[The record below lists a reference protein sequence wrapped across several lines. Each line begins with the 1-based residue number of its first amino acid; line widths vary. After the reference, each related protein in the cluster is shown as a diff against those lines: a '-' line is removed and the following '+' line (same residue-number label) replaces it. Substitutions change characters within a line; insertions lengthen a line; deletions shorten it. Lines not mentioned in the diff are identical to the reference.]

1 MSASWIVNVGGRP
14 YGPYT
19 DAQMAAFAAEG
30 RLAPHSLVT
39 RSGENE
45 FRAASMEPALAPM
58 FAGRAPVVLE
68 PERTPTVPEPDST
81 PTARTEANHVFG
93 RSKDEG
99 QKNGERAHIIIIADM
114 KSRSI
119 NGLEEEIYKL
129 GQAYPLLPQ
138 VWLLRTDQSVNTV
151 RNLLV
156 QQLGKL
162 DVLFVVD
169 ATNNKAAWFNFG
181 PEVDARIRRIWTR
194 AADASPRL
202 SKTG

>member
-1 MSASWIVNVGGRP
+1 MSAWIVNVGGRA

-30 RLAPHSLVT
+30 RLTPISLVA
-39 RSGENE
+39 RPGENAC
-45 FRAASMEPALAPM
+45 RAAGQEPLLAPL
-58 FAGRAPVVLE
+58 FAPLPPARPARKAE
-68 PERTPTVPEPDST
+68 
-81 PTARTEANHVFG
+81 PTAEQAPEKDATPVFG
-93 RSKDEG
+93 RNRDDGPKI
-99 QKNGERAHIIIIADM
+99 GEKANMLIVADM

-119 NGLEEEIYKL
+119 NGLEEEIFRL

-138 VWLLRTDQSVNTV
+138 IWLLRTDQSVNTV

-169 ATNNKAAWFNFG
+169 ATNDKAAWFNFA
-181 PEVDARIRRIWTR
+181 PEAETRIRRVWARKTETAAKPR
-194 AADASPRL
+194 ATD
-202 SKTG
+202 

>member
-19 DAQMAAFAAEG
+19 DAQMATFAAEG
-30 RLAPHSLVT
+30 RLAPHSLVAYA
-39 RSGENE
+39 GENE
-45 FRAASMEPALAPM
+45 FRAAAMEPALAPL
-58 FAGRAPVVLE
+58 FAGRTPV
-68 PERTPTVPEPDST
+68 TPEPDST
-81 PTARTEANHVFG
+81 PAPTEANPVFG
-93 RSKDEG
+93 RSKDDG
-99 QKNGERAHIIIIADM
+99 HKHGERAHIVVIADM

-162 DVLFVVD
+162 DTLFVVD

-194 AADASPRL
+194 SAEASARL
-202 SKTG
+202 SQTG

>member
-1 MSASWIVNVGGRP
+1 MSASWMVSVSGRA

-30 RLAPHSLVT
+30 RLAPQSLIA
-39 RSGENE
+39 RSTEGTFRPAGE
-45 FRAASMEPALAPM
+45 EPALAA
-58 FAGRAPVVLE
+58 FF
-68 PERTPTVPEPDST
+68 TPGPATVPAAEPAPRAD
-81 PTARTEANHVFG
+81 AKAAGMFG

-99 QKNGERAHIIIIADM
+99 TGGPSHVVVIADM

-119 NGLEEEIYKL
+119 VGLEEEIYRL
-129 GQAYPLLPQ
+129 GQACPLLPQ
-138 VWLLRTDQSVNTV
+138 IWLLRTNQSVNAV
-151 RNLLV
+151 RNHLV

-181 PEVDARIRRIWTR
+181 PEAEARIRRIWSKDEASKLR
-194 AADASPRL
+194 AA
-202 SKTG
+202 G

>member
-19 DAQMAAFAAEG
+19 EAQMAAFAAEG
-30 RLAPHSLVT
+30 RLAPHSLVACT
-39 RSGENE
+39 GETD
-45 FRAASMEPALAPM
+45 FRAAAMEPALAPL
-58 FAGRAPVVLE
+58 FAA
-68 PERTPTVPEPDST
+68 RTPPAPEPYS
-81 PTARTEANHVFG
+81 PPPARTESSSVFG

-99 QKNGERAHIIIIADM
+99 QKLGEPAHIVIIADM

-129 GQAYPLLPQ
+129 GQACLLLPQ
-138 VWLLRTDQSVNTV
+138 VWLLRTDQSVNSV

-181 PEVDARIRRIWTR
+181 PEAEARIRRIWTR
-194 AADASPRL
+194 TANTSPRL
-202 SKTG
+202 SQTG

>member
-1 MSASWIVNVGGRP
+1 MSASWIVNAGGRA

-19 DAQMAAFAAEG
+19 DVQMTAFAAEG
-30 RLAPHSLVT
+30 RLAPQSLIA
-39 RSGENE
+39 RDGESE
-45 FRAASMEPALAPM
+45 FRPASQEPALATL
-58 FAGRAPVVLE
+58 FSAP
-68 PERTPTVPEPDST
+68 PGSGAPEPSA
-81 PTARTEANHVFG
+81 PRTEPSPVFG
-93 RSKDEG
+93 RNKDEG

-119 NGLEEEIYKL
+119 SGLEEEIYRL

-138 VWLLRTDQSVNTV
+138 IWLLRTDQSVNTV

-181 PEVDARIRRIWTR
+181 PEADARIRRIWTR
-194 AADASPRL
+194 TDDGSARL
-202 SKTG
+202 RQTG

>member
-1 MSASWIVNVGGRP
+1 MSASWMVSVGGRA

-30 RLAPHSLVT
+30 RLAPQSQIA
-39 RSGENE
+39 RSHEATFRPAGE
-45 FRAASMEPALAPM
+45 EPALAAFFTPAA
-58 FAGRAPVVLE
+58 AGPVVAE
-68 PERTPTVPEPDST
+68 PAP
-81 PTARTEANHVFG
+81 RTEAKPAGTFG

-99 QKNGERAHIIIIADM
+99 QKTGEPAHIVVIADM

-119 NGLEEEIYKL
+119 VGLEEEIYRL
-129 GQAYPLLPQ
+129 GQACPLLPQ
-138 VWLLRTDQSVNTV
+138 IWLLRTEQSVNAV
-151 RNLLV
+151 RNHLV

-181 PEVDARIRRIWTR
+181 PEAEARIRRIWSKDENAKLR
-194 AADASPRL
+194 AA
-202 SKTG
+202 G

>member
-1 MSASWIVNVGGRP
+1 MSASWIVNVDGRA

-30 RLAPHSLVT
+30 RLAPQSLIA
-39 RSGENE
+39 RAGEDA
-45 FRAASMEPALAPM
+45 FRAASE
-58 FAGRAPVVLE
+58 E
-68 PERTPTVPEPDST
+68 PELARLFGHPEPPAANVQT
-81 PTARTEANHVFG
+81 PQAEPGSVFG
-93 RSKDEG
+93 RNRDEG
-99 QKNGERAHIIIIADM
+99 QKHGERAHIVVIADM

-129 GQAYPLLPQ
+129 GQAYPILPQ

-181 PEVDARIRRIWTR
+181 PEADARIRRIWSRGTEAPSTLR
-194 AADASPRL
+194 AA
-202 SKTG
+202 G